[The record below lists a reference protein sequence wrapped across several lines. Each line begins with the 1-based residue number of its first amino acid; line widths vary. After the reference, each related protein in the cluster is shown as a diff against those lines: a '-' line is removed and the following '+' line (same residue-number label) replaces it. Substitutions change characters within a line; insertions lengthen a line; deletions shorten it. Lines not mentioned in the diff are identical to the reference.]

1 MCVPWQGHLLT
12 ASLLTFWNPP
22 TTAQLTSESVPF
34 NAAKGWDFLFYEEAS
49 GQFHIYQ
56 ENTPVLPAGVI
67 AGIVAGVLVRVALV
81 ITQGLSLLFTRAARY
96 QD

>member
-34 NAAKGWDFLFYEEAS
+34 NAAKGWSTE
-49 GQFHIYQ
+49 

-81 ITQGLSLLFTRAARY
+81 ITQGLSLLFTRAARP
-96 QD
+96 QTL